1 MLQEGLILADADL
14 YLNLVILI
22 VLLLCSAFFSSSETA
37 LMAMNIAKI
46 RQLEESESK
55 KDIERLMDILKNK
68 LNDFLITILL
78 GNNIVNIAA
87 TAITTQLVG
96 RLVGGGQGVLLA
108 TFIMTTLILI
118 FGEISP
124 KSYAAQNAEKVALKT
139 SVILQFLQVMF
150 KPLLWLFT
158 TISNLV
164 IRIAGGEMRGVTAVV
179 TEEEIMSLV
188 DVGEEEGV
196 VKHQEREM
204 IEGVFEIDEAE
215 VSDIMIPRIDMVAI
229 EDDTSVEE
237 VIALVMEKGH
247 SRIPVYRESI
257 DNIIGIVYAKDL
269 LKIAADA
276 KRDLKA
282 AKLNELLR
290 EAYYIPEGKK
300 LSKLL
305 KELQLKKVHMAIVL
319 DEYGGT
325 EGLVTIEDILEE
337 IVGEIFDEYDSEE
350 KKIEQIADNKYII
363 TGDMDLE
370 EVEDA
375 FDVKFSDEDKED
387 YDSVGGYIFNTLDR
401 VPKNGDKV
409 EHEGLIFIV
418 KKVMKRRVKE
428 VFVEILE
435 KFEEEIEE

>member
-1 MLQEGLILADADL
+1 
-14 YLNLVILI
+14 
-22 VLLLCSAFFSSSETA
+22 
-37 LMAMNIAKI
+37 
-46 RQLEESESK
+46 
-55 KDIERLMDILKNK
+55 
-68 LNDFLITILL
+68 
-78 GNNIVNIAA
+78 
-87 TAITTQLVG
+87 
-96 RLVGGGQGVLLA
+96 
-108 TFIMTTLILI
+108 MTTLILI

-139 SVILQFLQVMF
+139 SGILQFLQVIF

-215 VSDIMIPRIDMVAI
+215 VSDIMIQRIDMVAI
-229 EDDTSVEE
+229 EDHTSVEE

-276 KRDLKA
+276 KRDLKT